1 MTKRKI
7 LYKLNMREG
16 QCKLMRYRKTV
27 GLLLGILILIH
38 SLSITAQG
46 VNATGNIYATDI
58 VTAPG
63 SLFEVPICLKDNP
76 GMMGLGIEVF
86 YDENVIA
93 PVSIKKGAVL
103 QQGMLTDSIG
113 ASDYEGKIKVLWS
126 HTDNVSES
134 GELFYIQFET
144 IAQEETLTE
153 LKITCIAEDTFDS
166 DWKEIKFTTDN
177 SLIRIK
183 ADVEVKDEENTQ
195 VEGDS
200 EEAVQE
206 EESKNDT
213 LQERIDQAIDIR
225 DEVKKQLTNEEIKEE
240 IKKALEETG
249 AEHPKD
255 VKKDQQSKFIQRVSS
270 LLQQK
275 DVDIQSLWENNT
287 NEQKMEVLTY
297 LWDDVAGIKTIEDI
311 KVKKE
316 TKNES
321 QSIAKAVVWA
331 AVPVFFLII
340 IGLCWVYRKKRRE
353 KHDGKNG

>member
-1 MTKRKI
+1 MMK
-7 LYKLNMREG
+7 
-16 QCKLMRYRKTV
+16 YRKTV
-27 GLLLGILILIH
+27 GLLLGILVLIH

-46 VNATGNIYATDI
+46 VNATGNIFATDI

-63 SLFEVPICLKDNP
+63 SLFEVPIYLKDNP

-86 YDENVIA
+86 YDEDVIA

-113 ASDYEGKIKVLWS
+113 VSDYEGKIKVLWS

-166 DWKEIKFTTDN
+166 DWKEIKFTTGN

-183 ADVEVKDEENTQ
+183 ADVEVKDEGNTQ
-195 VEGDS
+195 EEGDS
-200 EEAVQE
+200 EEAEQE
-206 EESKNDT
+206 NESKNDT
-213 LQERIDQAIDIR
+213 SQERIDQAVNVR
-225 DEVKKQLTNEEIKEE
+225 DVVQKQLPKEEIKEE
-240 IKKALEETG
+240 LKKALEETN

-297 LWDDVAGIKTIEDI
+297 LWDDVTGIKTIEDI
-311 KVKKE
+311 EMEAVTE
-316 TKNES
+316 TESKNTIEA
-321 QSIAKAVVWA
+321 IVWI

-340 IGLCWVYRKKRRE
+340 VGLCFAYRKKRRE
-353 KHDGKNG
+353 KHDGKKE